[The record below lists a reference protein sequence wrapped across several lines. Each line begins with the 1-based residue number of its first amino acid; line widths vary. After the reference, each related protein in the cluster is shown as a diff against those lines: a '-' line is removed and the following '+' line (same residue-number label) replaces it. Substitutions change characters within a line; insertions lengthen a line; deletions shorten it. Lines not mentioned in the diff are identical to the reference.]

1 MRRTEQGERG
11 TGTVSALRNV
21 LLGSAAGLALLT
33 NAAVPGSAHAQA
45 IPSQQ
50 GASQAIAFN
59 IPAQDLGGALNAF
72 ADRAGLRLLFPSNLV
87 AGRRS
92 AGLAGTLTRN
102 QALTRLLAGSGL
114 TYRFT
119 SANTVTIAD
128 PAGASSVGAAP
139 AGAIALDTIDVDG
152 VPSSDP
158 GRTEGTGAYTPSVTA
173 TATRFQLTPRET
185 PQSISVIT
193 QQQMNDFS
201 LRSIND
207 VVNQTPGLT
216 AVQAGSGIT
225 HYYARG
231 FNIESM
237 QYDGMQTYLNGTY
250 PGTDTSRDMAMYDRV
265 EVLKGASGLMTG
277 AGNPGATINLIRK
290 KPTRAFQGYTTL
302 RAGSW
307 DDYRGELDL
316 SGALNESGTVRGRFV
331 TAHQDAR
338 SYLSHREQKSSLFYG
353 IVEADLTPDTLLTVG
368 ADYQRFVPRGYTSG
382 MIPLF
387 NSLGA
392 FNEVPRSF
400 NPGARWGTWEQ
411 NSQNVFTMLEHHFD
425 NEWRVKL
432 HLLRQVSG
440 YDMAIASASGG
451 NPNPLDGSGVS
462 LWRYNFT
469 GKTRTDTAELFAAGP
484 LWLFDRKHELV
495 VGGRISRRDWRND
508 RFEVDPTGPGASNIV
523 SDFYNWTG
531 NIPQPR
537 LLPDP
542 SFSNR
547 EVHNENGVYAATRL
561 NVHDRLKVMLGARI
575 ANFEAQQRV
584 YGNSSQLKKSGQ
596 VIPYYA
602 AVLDLTDVL
611 SAYASYTGVFRP
623 QSVLNE
629 QGATLPPLEGTNAE
643 VGLKSAFLDGRINA
657 SAAYFQVK
665 QDNFAVPTGS
675 LLPGGIPAYRPVDGV
690 ITKGFELEISGQLS
704 RQWQLQAGFTHN
716 VSQRDSVR
724 VSTFTPANQFTFYST
739 YKLDGTLD
747 GFMVGGGARWMDKT
761 WDNVNNPIYGTVR
774 HTAPSYWVVD
784 AMASYKFNEK
794 LSATLNIRN
803 LLDNNYYTFYGF
815 YNGYAWGA
823 PRSVLLNVTYRF

>member
-1 MRRTEQGERG
+1 MAGTAIVPAIASDVAMAQSERPVR
-11 TGTVSALRNV
+11 TGTDANVRNLDIPPQGLSSALVAFSRQTRV
-21 LLGSAAGLALLT
+21 QIFVDQTLASGKT
-33 NAAVPGSAHAQA
+33 SPGVS
-45 IPSQQ
+45 
-50 GASQAIAFN
+50 
-59 IPAQDLGGALNAF
+59 GALAP
-72 ADRAGLRLLFPSNLV
+72 AA
-87 AGRRS
+87 
-92 AGLAGTLTRN
+92 
-102 QALTRLLAGSGL
+102 ALNRLLAGTGL

-119 SANTVTIAD
+119 NTTSVSIERPGTTTG
-128 PAGASSVGAAP
+128 AGGAAP
-139 AGAIALDTIDVDG
+139 AGAIALDTIDVEG
-152 VPSSDP
+152 AASSDP
-158 GRTEGTGAYTPSVTA
+158 GRTEGTGSYTPSVTA
-173 TATRFQLTPRET
+173 TAMRLQLSPRET

-193 QQQMNDFS
+193 RQQIEDFN
-201 LRSIND
+201 LRSVSEVID
-207 VVNQTPGLT
+207 RTPGLST
-216 AVQAGSGIT
+216 VNQGGERT
-225 HYYARG
+225 VFYARG
-231 FNIESM
+231 FPVRSF
-237 QYDGMQTYLNGTY
+237 QYDGVPISFQNYAGANASTEQRT
-250 PGTDTSRDMAMYDRV
+250 DMAMYDRV
-265 EVLKGASGLMTG
+265 EVLKGATGLLTSVG
-277 AGNPGATINLIRK
+277 DPGATINMIRK
-290 KPTRAFQGYTTL
+290 KPTRTFQGYTTL
-302 RAGSW
+302 SAGSW
-307 DDYRGELDL
+307 DDYRGELDI

-331 TAHQDAR
+331 TAHQDNR
-338 SYLSHREQKSSLFYG
+338 LYLDHYHRKSSLFYG
-353 IVEADLTPDTLLTVG
+353 IVEVDLTPDTLFTVG
-368 ADYQRFVPRGYTSG
+368 SDYQRSVPKGTANNL
-382 MIPLF
+382 IPLF
-387 NSLGA
+387 NSLGE
-392 FNEVPRSF
+392 FNKVPRSF
-400 NPGARWGTWEQ
+400 NPATRWSTWEADTH
-411 NSQNVFTMLEHHFD
+411 NIFTTLEHRFD

-432 HLLRQVSG
+432 QLNRQTGG
-440 YDMAIASASGG
+440 YDGTVGSASSGF
-451 NPNPLDGSGVS
+451 PNPVDGTGV
-462 LWRYNFT
+462 R
-469 GKTRTDTAELFAAGP
+469 AGP
-484 LWLFDRKHELV
+484 NFGIWTSKALTNAANVYATGPFWLFDRKHELV
-495 VGGRISRRDWRND
+495 LGGSMSRQDRTRVDQVRD
-508 RFEVDPTGPGASNIV
+508 PASPYSNGTV
-523 SDFYNWTG
+523 PNFYNWTG
-531 NIPQPR
+531 DLPQPGWIPF
-537 LLPDP
+537 LPGDP
-542 SFSNR
+542 NKEIFK
-547 EVHNENGVYAATRL
+547 ENGFYAATRL
-561 NVHDRLKVMLGARI
+561 QVHDRLKVMLGARI

-584 YGNSSQLKKSGQ
+584 YGNSSQLKRSGQ

-823 PRSVLLNVTYRF
+823 PRSVLLSMTYRF

>member
-1 MRRTEQGERG
+1 MRRTEQGGRG

-21 LLGSAAGLALLT
+21 LLGSAAALALLT
-33 NAAVPGSAHAQA
+33 NAAVLGSANAQA

-59 IPAQDLGGALNAF
+59 IPAQDLGGALNTF

-128 PAGASSVGAAP
+128 PAPTPVGAAP

-158 GRTEGTGAYTPSVTA
+158 GRTEGTGSYTPSVTA

-207 VVNQTPGLT
+207 VVNQTPGLST
-216 AVQAGSGIT
+216 EQAGSGIT
-225 HYYARG
+225 NYYARG
-231 FNIESM
+231 FNVQSM
-237 QYDGMQTYLNGTY
+237 QFDGMQTYLNGAY

-265 EVLKGASGLMTG
+265 EVLKGTSGLTTG

-331 TAHQDAR
+331 TAHQDSR
-338 SYLSHREQKSSLFYG
+338 SYLSHREHKSSLFYG
-353 IVEADLTPDTLLTVG
+353 IIEADLTPDTLLTVG
-368 ADYQRFVPRGYTSG
+368 ADYQRYVPRGYTAG

-387 NSLGA
+387 NSLGE
-392 FNEVPRSF
+392 FNTVPRSF

-411 NSQNVFTMLEHHFD
+411 NASNVFTMLEHRFD
-425 NEWRVKL
+425 NEWRIKL

-440 YDMAIASASGG
+440 YDMAVASASGG

-462 LWRYNFT
+462 LWRYNYT
-469 GKTRTDTAELFAAGP
+469 GKTRNDTAELFAAGP

-495 VGGRISRRDWRND
+495 VGGRISRRDWRNNNFD
-508 RFEVDPTGPGASNIV
+508 VDPTGPGTSNIV

-542 SFSNR
+542 TYSNR
-547 EVHNENGVYAATRL
+547 EVHNESGVYAATRL
-561 NVHDRLKVMLGARI
+561 NVHDRLKVLLGARI
-575 ANFEAQQRV
+575 ADYEANLFNW
-584 YGNSSQLKKSGQ
+584 GNRDRLKKSGQ
-596 VIPYYA
+596 VIPYYG
-602 AVLDLTDVL
+602 AVLDLTDAL
-611 SAYASYTGVFRP
+611 SAYASYTGIFMP
-623 QSVLNE
+623 QTAQNE
-629 QGATLPPLEGTNAE
+629 QGATLPPLEGINTE
-643 VGLKSAFLDGRINA
+643 FGLKAAFFDGRLNA
-657 SAAYFQVK
+657 SAAYFQLK
-665 QDNFAVPTGS
+665 QDNYAVPSGGLTPTGT
-675 LLPGGIPAYRPVDGV
+675 PAYRPADGV
-690 ITKGFELEISGQLS
+690 MTEGFELEISGQLS
-704 RQWQLQAGFTHN
+704 PQWQIQTGFTHN
-716 VSQRDSVR
+716 VSQLDNVR
-724 VSTFTPANQFTFYST
+724 VVTLIPANQFTFYST
-739 YKLDGTLD
+739 YKLDGALD
-747 GFMVGGGARWMDKT
+747 GLTLGGGARWMDKT
-761 WDNVNNPIYGTVR
+761 WENVRNPVHGTVL

-784 AMASYKFNEK
+784 AMASYKFNDN
-794 LSATLNIRN
+794 LLGTLNIRN
-803 LLDNNYYTFYGF
+803 LLDNKYYTFYNW

-823 PRSVLLNVTYRF
+823 PRSVLLTMTYKF